1 MLQIVEAVLRVKLKP
16 WQYLTVVILIA
27 CGAVAALYYYRKVNT
42 ETPGQMI
49 SILPRQNASVFY
61 VNVGAI
67 RDSGLLSDVS
77 GPRVTEEPEYKD
89 FLAQTNFDYQR
100 DLDRLAGA
108 TTGDETYLLLAG
120 RFDWKRL
127 SQYTRRHGGQCL
139 QGICSLPA
147 NRPNHW
153 VSFLPLRSN
162 LMGLAIS
169 DNQRA
174 VYSIGK
180 IGSVTEISVP
190 KDPVW
195 ISIPHVILAKPHTL
209 PPIAAALVDA
219 VGSATTLT
227 LSLTDPEAQTG
238 IPGLDQAAF
247 VVRMEAR
254 FDSAANAV
262 DMESQLIRATSL
274 VKTMVDT
281 RQAPAGP
288 TDLASILMRGSFQ
301 DASGVVTGSWP
312 VSREFVNSLLK

>member
-1 MLQIVEAVLRVKLKP
+1 MKLKP

-27 CGAVAALYYYRKVNT
+27 CGAVVALYYYRKVT
-42 ETPGQMI
+42 TATPGQMI
-49 SILPRQNASVFY
+49 SILPRQDASVFY

-67 RDSGLLSDVS
+67 RDSGLLSDVT

-89 FLAQTNFDYQR
+89 FLAQTHFDYQR

-108 TTGDETYLLLAG
+108 TTGEETYLLLAG
-120 RFDWKRL
+120 RFDWKKL
-127 SQYTRRHGGQCL
+127 SQYARGHGGQCL

-147 NRPNHW
+147 SRPNHW
-153 VSFLPLRSN
+153 ISFMPLRSN

-169 DNQRA
+169 DKQRA

-180 IGSVTEISVP
+180 IGSAEVNVP

-195 ISIPHVILAKPHTL
+195 ITIPHSILAKPHNL
-209 PPIAAALVDA
+209 PPIAAALADA

-227 LSLTDPEAQTG
+227 LSLANPTAQTG

-247 VVRMEAR
+247 VIRMQAG
-254 FDSAANAV
+254 FDSDTKAV

-274 VKTMVDT
+274 VKTMVET
-281 RQAPAGP
+281 RQAHAGP

-301 DASGVVTGSWP
+301 NAGGVVTGSWP

>member
-1 MLQIVEAVLRVKLKP
+1 MKLKP

-27 CGAVAALYYYRKVNT
+27 FGAVAALYYYRKVNS

-49 SILPRQNASVFY
+49 SILPRQDASVFY

-89 FLAQTNFDYQR
+89 FLTQTNFDYQR

-120 RFDWKRL
+120 RFDWKKL
-127 SQYTRRHGGQCL
+127 SQYARSHGGQCL

-147 NRPNHW
+147 SRPNHW
-153 VSFLPLRSN
+153 ISFMPLRSN

-180 IGSVTEISVP
+180 IGSVTEMNVP

-195 ISIPHVILAKPHTL
+195 ISIPHVILAKPHNL
-209 PPIAAALVDA
+209 PPIAAALADA
-219 VGSATTLT
+219 VGNATTLT
-227 LSLTDPEAQTG
+227 LSLANPTAQTG
-238 IPGLDQAAF
+238 IAGLAQAAF
-247 VVRMEAR
+247 VVRMQAR
-254 FDSAANAV
+254 FDSDTKAV
-262 DMESQLIRATSL
+262 DMESQLIRATAL
-274 VKTMVDT
+274 VKTMVDA

-301 DASGVVTGSWP
+301 NAGGLVTGSWP
-312 VSREFVNSLLK
+312 VSRDFVNSLLK

>member
-1 MLQIVEAVLRVKLKP
+1 MQLKP
-16 WQYLTVVILIA
+16 WQYLTVVILLV
-27 CGAVAALYYYRKVNT
+27 CGAVAGLYYYRKVT
-42 ETPGQMI
+42 TQTPGQMI
-49 SILPRQNASVFY
+49 SILPRQDASLFY

-89 FLAQTNFDYQR
+89 FLAQTSFDYER
-100 DLDRLAGA
+100 DLDQLAGA

-120 RFDWKRL
+120 RFNWRKL
-127 SQYTRRHGGQCL
+127 SQYARSHGGQCL
-139 QGICSLPA
+139 QGVCSLPGSRA
-147 NRPNHW
+147 NRW
-153 VSFLPLRSN
+153 ISFMPLRSN

-169 DNQRA
+169 EKQRA

-180 IGSVTEISVP
+180 LGSVTELSVP

-195 ISIPHVILAKPHTL
+195 ITIPHVILARPHTM
-209 PPIAAALVDA
+209 PPIAAALADA
-219 VGSATTLT
+219 ANSASSLT
-227 LSLTDPEAQTG
+227 LSLANPAAQTG
-238 IPGLDQAAF
+238 IGGLDQAAF

-254 FDSAANAV
+254 FDSDTKAV
-262 DMESQLIRATSL
+262 DMESELVRATTL

-301 DASGVVTGSWP
+301 NAGGVVTGSWP
-312 VSREFVNSLLK
+312 VSRDFVNSLLK

>member
-1 MLQIVEAVLRVKLKP
+1 VNLKP

-42 ETPGQMI
+42 ETPGRMI
-49 SILPRQNASVFY
+49 SILPRKDASVFY

-77 GPRVTEEPEYKD
+77 GPRVTEEPEYRD

-108 TTGDETYLLLAG
+108 TTGDETYLLIAG
-120 RFDWKRL
+120 RFDWKKL
-127 SQYTRRHGGQCL
+127 SQYTRSHGGQCL

-147 NRPNHW
+147 SRPKHW
-153 VSFLPLRSN
+153 ISFMPLRSN

-174 VYSIGK
+174 VYSIGT
-180 IGSVTEISVP
+180 IGSAEVTVP

-195 ISIPHVILAKPHTL
+195 IAIPHVILAKPHTL
-209 PPIAAALVDA
+209 PPIAAALA
-219 VGSATTLT
+219 EAMSNATTLT
-227 LSLTDPEAQTG
+227 LSLANPAAQTG
-238 IPGLDQAAF
+238 ITGLDQAAF
-247 VVRMEAR
+247 VVRMQAR
-254 FDSAANAV
+254 FDSDTKAV
-262 DMESQLIRATSL
+262 DMEGQLVHATTM
-274 VKTMVDT
+274 VKTMVET

-288 TDLASILMRGSFQ
+288 TDLAGILMRGSFQ
-301 DASGVVTGSWP
+301 NAGGVVTGSWP
-312 VSREFVNSLLK
+312 VSRDFVNSLLK